1 MISSHSPASATIIS
15 AGATGTAS
23 TSFSG
28 PVCRSAQ
35 RRQHRATGGG
45 AIIHHDNRAARHA
58 RRWHIGLDRRAAAA
72 RLGKRAL
79 RLGLHTG
86 QADAQLP
93 HHLVV
98 EHHLRAAAI
107 DYRADTRLLVPRCAQ
122 LAHDQHIQLGPR
134 RQRHFIA
141 QRHAA
146 AQ

>member
-1 MISSHSPASATIIS
+1 MISSHSPASAAIIS
-15 AGATGTAS
+15 AGATGAAS

-35 RRQHRATGGG
+35 RRQHRATSGD
-45 AIIHHDNRAARHA
+45 AIIRHDNRAARHA
-58 RRWHIGLDRRAAAA
+58 RRWRIAAIGAPPPLD
-72 RLGKRAL
+72 LGKRAL
-79 RLGLHTG
+79 RLGLHIG
-86 QADAQLP
+86 QADAQLQ

-107 DYRADTRLLVPRCAQ
+107 DYRADTRLLVSRCAQ

-146 AQ
+146 AR